1 MKEIIKKIPGSIP
14 VYNFL
19 RKNMKYLQYSVE
31 FKKFKM
37 LQEAEDHRFDP
48 LKWED
53 RYSILNDKTETTS
66 FDAHY
71 IYHPAWAARI
81 VAQTRPALHIDV
93 SSTLNFCA
101 IVSAF
106 VPVEFYDY
114 RPAQLSLNNLKSN
127 HGDLMHLPFKDAS
140 VESLSCMHV
149 VEHVGLGRYGD
160 PLDPQGDLKAI
171 AELKRVLAL
180 GGTLLFVTPVG
191 KPIIRFNAH
200 RIYSYDQIVACF
212 SDLQLQQ
219 FALVDD
225 AGRFTVDAD
234 PKYANQQRYG
244 CGCWWY
250 KR

>member
-1 MKEIIKKIPGSIP
+1 MKEIIKKIPGSIS

-19 RKNMKYLQYSVE
+19 QKNTKYLQYSAE
-31 FKKFKM
+31 FKRFKT
-37 LQEAEDHRFDP
+37 LQKAEDHRFD
-48 LKWED
+48 LLQWED
-53 RYSILNDKTETTS
+53 RYSVLSDKTATTS

-81 VAQTRPALHIDV
+81 IAQTRPSLHIDV

-114 RPAQLSLNNLKSN
+114 RPAQLLLNNLKSN
-127 HGDLMHLPFKDAS
+127 HGDLMHLPFDKVS

-149 VEHVGLGRYGD
+149 VEHIGLGRYGD
-160 PLDPQGDLKAI
+160 PLDPKGDLKAI

-180 GGTLLFVTPVG
+180 GGNLLFVTPVG
-191 KPIIRFNAH
+191 KPTIRFNAH
-200 RIYSYDQIVACF
+200 RIYSYDQIVSYF

-225 AGRFTVDAD
+225 AGKFTVSAD
-234 PKYANQQRYG
+234 PKYANQQTYG
-244 CGCWWY
+244 CGCWWF
-250 KR
+250 KK

>member
-1 MKEIIKKIPGSIP
+1 MKEIIKKIPGSIS

-19 RKNMKYLQYSVE
+19 QKNTKYLQYSAE
-31 FKKFKM
+31 FKRFKT
-37 LQEAEDHRFDP
+37 LQKAEDHRFDL

-53 RYSILNDKTETTS
+53 RYSVLSDKTATTS

-81 VAQTRPALHIDV
+81 IAQTRPSLHIDV

-127 HGDLMHLPFKDAS
+127 HGDLMHLPFDKVS

-149 VEHVGLGRYGD
+149 VEHIGLGRYGD
-160 PLDPQGDLKAI
+160 PLDPKGDLKAI

-180 GGTLLFVTPVG
+180 GGNLLFVTPVG
-191 KPIIRFNAH
+191 KPTIRFNAH
-200 RIYSYDQIVACF
+200 RIYSYDQIVSYF

-225 AGRFTVDAD
+225 AGKFTVSAD
-234 PKYANQQRYG
+234 PKYANQQTYG
-244 CGCWWY
+244 CGCWWF
-250 KR
+250 KK